1 MKKIFYPLALFAL
14 TLPAGARDLKGKVTD
29 AKTGEQII
37 GAIVRLKSN
46 PNVNTTT
53 GYDGSFTLTVDDAT
67 EPVLLCSYIGYES
80 REIRPTAD
88 NVSITLTAMDLTL
101 GTATVQGRAS
111 GNTEIRA
118 REIERNSMNV
128 VNVMSAKAI
137 ELSPDLTVANVLQRM
152 SGLVLEKN
160 ESGEGQYAILRGMD
174 KRYNYTLVNGVKI
187 PSPDNKNRFV
197 PLDIFPSELLDRL
210 EVTKSLTADMEA
222 DGIGGA
228 INMVMK
234 DAPRM
239 RQLDANFSVGYNAQY
254 FNRSFASY
262 GASGVN
268 HESPYER
275 FGASHVTTDADFDMK
290 PLKMEHHSPIPDL
303 RAGIS
308 YGDRFADDRLG
319 LIVAAN
325 VQNYYTGKKAD
336 LYYQED
342 GQTPKETNRLYS
354 EQQTRFGA
362 HAKLDYAWNGM
373 SGLSVTLRTDTEGR
387 VTRVLNSGEVY
398 RKARAAYDSACK
410 ESRYMNSVADA
421 GVDVRRILRADDSYE
436 FAKGIIEDVKALFQ
450 LYGNAFA
457 EGETRRHSDQTKDS
471 CESDT
476 STSLLLDR
484 NSGEYVIFVNADNY
498 IPYFEVESQ
507 ATDLAGECFNDEVA
521 RRLRVISAEEPD
533 RSDRN
538 YAVYNSQLYF
548 RFSSDGWPQEIVSE
562 ETTRIVG
569 AGRTERTSVTKLSE
583 KM

>member
-1 MKKIFYPLALFAL
+1 MEYLKKKTAAFLPVLAFMTAVLMNPA
-14 TLPAGARDLKGKVTD
+14 TAAGA
-29 AKTGEQII
+29 
-37 GAIVRLKSN
+37 
-46 PNVNTTT
+46 
-53 GYDGSFTLTVDDAT
+53 DG
-67 EPVLLCSYIGYES
+67 G
-80 REIRPTAD
+80 
-88 NVSITLTAMDLTL
+88 
-101 GTATVQGRAS
+101 Q
-111 GNTEIRA
+111 
-118 REIERNSMNV
+118 
-128 VNVMSAKAI
+128 
-137 ELSPDLTVANVLQRM
+137 LTVAARFDLADSSSFEMHRTVTEFD
-152 SGLVLEKN
+152 G
-160 ESGEGQYAILRGMD
+160 ESGEQTYGITVQ
-174 KRYNYTLVNGVKI
+174 
-187 PSPDNKNRFV
+187 FV
-197 PLDIFPSELLDRL
+197 LKVT
-210 EVTKSLTADMEA
+210 EVTERWYDMECRLT
-222 DGIGGA
+222 D
-228 INMVMK
+228 
-234 DAPRM
+234 
-239 RQLDANFSVGYNAQY
+239 FSVDEVPDRILY
-254 FNRSFASY
+254 
-262 GASGVN
+262 
-268 HESPYER
+268 
-275 FGASHVTTDADFDMK
+275 DAFT
-290 PLKMEHHSPIPDL
+290 S
-303 RAGIS
+303 
-308 YGDRFADDRLG
+308 
-319 LIVAAN
+319 V
-325 VQNYYTGKKAD
+325 
-336 LYYQED
+336 
-342 GQTPKETNRLYS
+342 
-354 EQQTRFGA
+354 
-362 HAKLDYAWNGM
+362 LDYAWNGM